1 MTKNFFNIK
10 ASQMYVHPT
19 QRSLGLRK
27 YYLCDS
33 MEKGIRTPKAGQR
46 TTTLLFNKIW
56 QMALGGAITS

>member
-1 MTKNFFNIK
+1 
-10 ASQMYVHPT
+10 MYVHPT

-33 MEKGIRTPKAGQR
+33 MEKGIRTLKAGQR

-56 QMALGGAITS
+56 QMALGGAITF